1 VIDAFVFIDLDGN
14 DMITPSEFCIG
25 MEKLMVPLKREEI
38 QKACAMVAGVDKMID
53 CYEFFR
59 TFAWDDIL
67 HLEEAFADAKIHKSS
82 IVAMTKERL
91 TIFFGRIRSDEGET
105 QEQDVKKRAKRLGI
119 KKNS

>member
-1 VIDAFVFIDLDGN
+1 
-14 DMITPSEFCIG
+14 
-25 MEKLMVPLKREEI
+25 
-38 QKACAMVAGVDKMID
+38 MID

-91 TIFFGRIRSDEGET
+91 TIFFGRTRYDTIHDTNTLQHMYAYRHTPLRMT
-105 QEQDVKKRAKRLGI
+105 QR
-119 KKNS
+119 NT